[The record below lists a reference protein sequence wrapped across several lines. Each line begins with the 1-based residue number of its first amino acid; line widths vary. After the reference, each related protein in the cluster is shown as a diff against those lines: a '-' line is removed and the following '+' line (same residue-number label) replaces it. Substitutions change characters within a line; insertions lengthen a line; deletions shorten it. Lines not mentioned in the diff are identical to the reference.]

1 MTWPGCIIYASRV
14 AITLSRLPKPAPRSW
29 SSNSRGLLRA
39 ASPGQLVGPV
49 DQTLSFGDFRLD
61 ITRRS
66 LIKGNEITP
75 LPERLFGVLSL
86 LIQANGRV
94 VEKETF
100 ATIVWPDVIMTDSNL
115 AQHIYQLR
123 QLLGETARSRS
134 YIASASGRGYRF
146 TAPVLVARRAPE
158 SFYDRREAR
167 PNPLCSDFEPSL
179 YCCLANYRLESGS
192 LRAIEQAIEL
202 FEASLELNTTHAPA
216 LVGLGR
222 AYALLTEYGAVSR
235 SPALKDA
242 KAAAA
247 LALELSPGSAI
258 AHAVQS
264 NLLVFDDWDWAGAS
278 CEIEIALRLDP
289 ESPVVRSSAASFN
302 LCAGRHERA
311 MIDVQIAL
319 SAAPPSVTLLLQL
332 ANILIHSGRYRDAI
346 TTLSNLLKSDSTR
359 NVARRYR
366 ALACLLDGRTADA
379 IVDLNLLAPEQSE
392 DSSLRLSFLAR
403 AYADSGEQSR
413 AAGIYSTLLNARWNG
428 CSTFW
433 SLALIA
439 TGLGKFEEAVCHLEE
454 ALQVREPALLFLK
467 GLPFFEPI
475 SQFERFKTVAR
486 AAAVDRRF

>member
-1 MTWPGCIIYASRV
+1 MPQ
-14 AITLSRLPKPAPRSW
+14 PALRSW
-29 SSNSRGLLRA
+29 SASSQGVLREASAARRG
-39 ASPGQLVGPV
+39 GPS

-61 ITRRS
+61 VKRRA
-66 LIKGNEITP
+66 LIKGNEVRP

-86 LIQANGRV
+86 LVQANGRV
-94 VEKETF
+94 VEKATF
-100 ATIVWPDVIMTDSNL
+100 ATTVWPDVIMTDSNL
-115 AQHIYQLR
+115 TQHIYQLR
-123 QLLGETARSRS
+123 QLLGETVRSRS

-146 TAPVLVARRAPE
+146 TAPVLDERRAVETLCGPL
-158 SFYDRREAR
+158 EAR
-167 PNPLCSDFEPSL
+167 ADPLGSDFEPSL

-192 LRAIEQAIEL
+192 PRAIEQAIEL
-202 FEASLELNTTHAPA
+202 FEASLELDKTQTAA

-222 AYALLTEYGAVSR
+222 AYALLTEYCAVSH

-264 NLLVFDDWDWAGAS
+264 NLLAFDDWDWAGAS

-289 ESPVVRSSAASFN
+289 ESPVVRSSAASYN

-311 MIDVQIAL
+311 MMDAQIAL
-319 SAAPPSVTLLLQL
+319 RAAPPSVTLVLQL
-332 ANILIHSGRYRDAI
+332 ANILIHLGRYNDAI

-359 NVARRYR
+359 NIARRYR
-366 ALACLLDGRTADA
+366 AQACLLDGRPADA
-379 IVDLNLLAPEQSE
+379 IADLNLLAPDQSE
-392 DSSLRLSFLAR
+392 DSGLRLPLLAR

-413 AAGIYSTLLNARWNG
+413 AAGIYSTLLNGRRNG

-439 TGLGKFEEAVCHLEE
+439 TGLGKFEEAVCHLEK
-454 ALQVREPALLFLK
+454 ALRVREPALLFLK

-475 SQFERFKTVAR
+475 SQFERFKAVAR
-486 AAAVDRRF
+486 AAAIDRRF